1 MGFLECYHIFS
12 FGFCAQAQNDSV
24 IQIIE
29 TFSYLDFIPKPVSP
43 ESEVIPET
51 EDSITTEKLKA
62 GVHSYLK
69 QNAEK
74 VRLNRTTP

>member
-1 MGFLECYHIFS
+1 MGSTSSNETIS
-12 FGFCAQAQNDSV
+12 STSSSDKGKDSDD
-24 IQIIE
+24 E
-29 TFSYLDFIPKPVSP
+29 TVLSSKMSN
-43 ESEVIPET
+43 T
-51 EDSITTEKLKA
+51 QITTEKLKA

>member
-1 MGFLECYHIFS
+1 MIKITELFF
-12 FGFCAQAQNDSV
+12 
-24 IQIIE
+24 
-29 TFSYLDFIPKPVSP
+29 YLDFIPKPVSP

-51 EDSITTEKLKA
+51 PEDSITTEKLKA

-74 VRLNRTTP
+74 VRLNRTKKPYKS